1 MTSAGSTTHA
11 PPRLA
16 YSPGEAARTIGCSR
30 DFFDEHIAP
39 ELKWVRRGRRK
50 FVSVKELEAWFVRS
64 GELTL
69 PSRAA

>member
-1 MTSAGSTTHA
+1 MTSTSSTTQA
-11 PPRLA
+11 LPRLA

-30 DFFDEHIAP
+30 DFFDAHIAP

-50 FVSVKELEAWFVRS
+50 FVSIKELEGWFVRS

-69 PSRAA
+69 PSHAA